1 VRKINGCQGV
11 FGKEKTFGNKLI
23 LTIGKEKESNL
34 ALFLYLW
41 YIIFTPQLKLKER
54 EKSGKKKRNLT

>member
-1 VRKINGCQGV
+1 V

-34 ALFLYLW
+34 VLFLYLW